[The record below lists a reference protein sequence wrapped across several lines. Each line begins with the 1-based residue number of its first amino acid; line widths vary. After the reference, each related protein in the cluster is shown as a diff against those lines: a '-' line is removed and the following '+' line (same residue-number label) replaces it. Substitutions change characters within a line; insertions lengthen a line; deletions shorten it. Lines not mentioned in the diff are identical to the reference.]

1 MFINVRRIR
10 LSAQAC
16 LRLVVTNHPA
26 ATVEALVTHT
36 AFNLLRG
43 TELRRAS
50 SAVVRPHP
58 VIIIACDGEKKMKP
72 SHLLRLWKSIGDALQ
87 TPGSVLI

>member
-16 LRLVVTNHPA
+16 LVVTNHPA
-26 ATVEALVTHT
+26 ATVEAVVTHT
-36 AFNLLRG
+36 VFNLLRG

-50 SAVVRPHP
+50 GAVVRPHP
-58 VIIIACDGEKKMKP
+58 VIIIARDGEKK
-72 SHLLRLWKSIGDALQ
+72 
-87 TPGSVLI
+87 